1 MCSIGGII
9 IIRFLPPYFHPV
21 KDPAMNPN
29 DRNNEPT
36 QSCCPSGNCG
46 IPRRDFIKTL
56 TLGAAA
62 AAVPALPV
70 MAGPFEASEQAN
82 SSRPTRNSIPN
93 GSSRSSTAGPAR
105 SIAARIWKRSACPS
119 AGSARANS
127 TWAATANSGTGT
139 SSTRPWAPATAT
151 TPIRRCPRR
160 RWNRASPSR
169 LRPAERSKCGPWI
182 TRASPT
188 SPSAASIRS
197 LTSII
202 AIRSRPS
209 ACRWRPSRRT
219 FPWTR
224 RPRACP
230 RP

>member
-1 MCSIGGII
+1 
-9 IIRFLPPYFHPV
+9 
-21 KDPAMNPN
+21 MNPTE
-29 DRNNEPT
+29 RPIEPN

-70 MAGPFEASEQAN
+70 MAGPFEASERN

-93 GSSRSSTAGPAR
+93 GSSRSLTAGPAR

-119 AGSARANS
+119 EDSARANS
-127 TWAATANSGTGT
+127 TWAATASSGTGI

-160 RWNRASPSR
+160 RWNKVSPSR
-169 LRPAERSKCGPWI
+169 LRLAARSKCGHWTTPG
-182 TRASPT
+182 SPT

-197 LTSII
+197 RMSII

-209 ACRWRPSRRT
+209 ACRWRHFRRT
-219 FPWTR
+219 FPWTHW
-224 RPRACP
+224 PRACP
-230 RP
+230 PP